1 MSKKVEIYVWS
12 EWEWCMRYRLPC
24 IYEYM
29 QCFVPGVFGIEAS
42 CAALVCVIRTMY
54 PCENRNAKKIEF
66 EWQSNCYSTNFD
78 IFSLSVHQRQ
88 KCKATHQVIKVTI
101 NFYLILQAKSDAMC
115 IESLHHIF
123 RCCCCCCCCTRRISH
138 SIENEIYIFIKLY
151 VIQKD
156 GPFFKRWLNAQSR
169 KKYN

>member
-12 EWEWCMRYRLPC
+12 EWECCMRYRLPC

-101 NFYLILQAKSDAMC
+101 NFYLILQAKSDAIC